1 MASTKPTYTKLGLD
15 SLVDNRGNFKDGGKR
30 VNNFLDQF
38 YDQKKFLTD
47 VGLVDVFQAYLTY
60 DGKKH
65 TFDADTRQVKKE
77 REDFLKSLKEAGKSK
92 KKELKFQVG
101 LKYINILFTI
111 PISWFKKTPSFGG
124 QGSQGSGKT
133 LNRGNQFEQYFY
145 EDAVKVL
152 EGATTGRRFKK
163 IRNESIKSP

>member
-65 TFDADTRQVKKE
+65 TFDADTRSVKQE
-77 REDFLKSLKEAGKSK
+77 RTTFLANL
-92 KKELKFQVG
+92 
-101 LKYINILFTI
+101 ITLF
-111 PISWFKKTPSFGG
+111 FC
-124 QGSQGSGKT
+124 
-133 LNRGNQFEQYFY
+133 L
-145 EDAVKVL
+145 
-152 EGATTGRRFKK
+152 
-163 IRNESIKSP
+163 